1 MAYRPRPMMIHFF
14 APVSIAPPSGGAAG
28 AFVGHEEIDSRRGDF
43 EGMRRIRYD
52 GELRIGRRSL
62 DVLAPSSQSMTE
74 SSKSPETVQTQCCVV
89 GGGPAGMMLGLL
101 LARAGVEVVVL
112 EKHADFFRD
121 FRGDTIH
128 PSTLELMA
136 ELGFLEEFL
145 GLPHTELHKIG
156 ATVNGHEVTM
166 ADFSHLPTRC
176 KFIALMPQWDF
187 LNFIS
192 EKARRY
198 PTFRLRMEAEATD
211 LIMADGRV
219 AGVSAKTPGGELQ
232 VRADLV
238 IGADGRQST
247 MRTKAGLEVMEF
259 GVPIDVL
266 WLRLPRLTSDPEQS
280 LGHFRNGRLMV
291 MLDRGDYWQCAVIIP
306 KGGYDKV
313 RQGGLPAFQD
323 HMLKIVPFLGERV
336 RKVAA
341 WDDVK
346 LLTVQINRVREWAR
360 PGLLCIGDAAH
371 AMSPAGGVGI
381 NLAIQDAVA
390 ASNLLAEKLRT
401 GSARLEDLRGVQ
413 ERRELPTRLIQAMQ
427 VFIHRRVSGGPPGEI
442 ADGLPLPVRIM
453 RSLPFFTR
461 IPARVVGLG
470 FRPEHVRTAEFQ
482 RAN

>member
-1 MAYRPRPMMIHFF
+1 MTD
-14 APVSIAPPSGGAAG
+14 SITSA
-28 AFVGHEEIDSRRGDF
+28 
-43 EGMRRIRYD
+43 
-52 GELRIGRRSL
+52 
-62 DVLAPSSQSMTE
+62 
-74 SSKSPETVQTQCCVV
+74 ETIQTQCCVV

-136 ELGFLEEFL
+136 ELGFLKEFL
-145 GLPHTELHKIG
+145 GLPHQELRKIG
-156 ATVNGHEVTM
+156 ATVNGAGITM

-192 EKARRY
+192 RQASRRR
-198 PTFRLRMEAEATD
+198 TFRLRMEAEATD
-211 LIMADGRV
+211 LIEADGRV
-219 AGVSAKTPGGELQ
+219 TGVSAKTPGGELQ

-238 IGADGRQST
+238 VGADGRQST
-247 MRTKAGLEVMEF
+247 VRAKAGLEVMES

-266 WLRLPRLTSDPEQS
+266 WLRLPRTASDPLQS

-291 MLDRGDYWQCAVIIP
+291 MLERGDYWQCAVIIP

-313 RQGGLPAFQD
+313 RENGLPAFQD
-323 HMLKIVPFLGERV
+323 YMVKIVPFLGDRV
-336 RKVAA
+336 RKLTK

-346 LLTVQINRVREWAR
+346 LLTVQINRLREWAR

-381 NLAIQDAVA
+381 NLALQDAVA

-401 GSARLEDLRGVQ
+401 GAASLEDLRSVQ
-413 ERRELPTRLIQAMQ
+413 QRRELPTRLIQAIQ
-427 VFIHRRVSGGPPGEI
+427 VFIHRRISGGPPGEM
-442 ADGLPLPVRIM
+442 ADGLPLPARIV
-453 RSLPFFTR
+453 RSLPFLTR
-461 IPARVVGLG
+461 ITARVVGLG
-470 FRPEHVRTAEFQ
+470 FRPEHVETAEFKQ
-482 RAN
+482 AN

>member
-1 MAYRPRPMMIHFF
+1 
-14 APVSIAPPSGGAAG
+14 
-28 AFVGHEEIDSRRGDF
+28 
-43 EGMRRIRYD
+43 
-52 GELRIGRRSL
+52 
-62 DVLAPSSQSMTE
+62 
-74 SSKSPETVQTQCCVV
+74 
-89 GGGPAGMMLGLL
+89 
-101 LARAGVEVVVL
+101 VVVL

-145 GLPHTELHKIG
+145 RLPHQELDKIG
-156 ATVNGHEVTM
+156 VTVNGVGVTM

-192 EKARRY
+192 RQASRHG
-198 PTFRLRMEAEATD
+198 TFRLRMEAEATD
-211 LIMADGRV
+211 LIEADGRV
-219 AGVSAKTPGGELQ
+219 IGVSAKTPGGELQ

-238 IGADGRQST
+238 VGADGRQST
-247 MRTKAGLEVMEF
+247 VRAKAGLEVMES

-266 WLRLPRLTSDPEQS
+266 WLRLPRVPSDPLQS

-306 KGGYDKV
+306 KDGYDKV

-323 HMLKIVPFLGERV
+323 YMLKIVPFLGERV
-336 RKVAA
+336 RKLTT
-341 WDDVK
+341 WDDIK
-346 LLTVQINRVREWAR
+346 LLTVQINRLREWAR

-381 NLAIQDAVA
+381 NLALQDAVA

-401 GSARLEDLRGVQ
+401 GTAGLEDLRGVQ
-413 ERRELPTRLIQAMQ
+413 QRRELPTRLIQAIQ

-442 ADGLPLPVRIM
+442 ADGLPLPARIV
-453 RSLPFFTR
+453 RSLPFLTR
-461 IPARVVGLG
+461 ITARVVGLG
-470 FRPEHVRTAEFQ
+470 FRPEHVQTAEMNL
-482 RAN
+482 AN

>member
-1 MAYRPRPMMIHFF
+1 MA
-14 APVSIAPPSGGAAG
+14 
-28 AFVGHEEIDSRRGDF
+28 DSTKF
-43 EGMRRIRYD
+43 
-52 GELRIGRRSL
+52 
-62 DVLAPSSQSMTE
+62 
-74 SSKSPETVQTQCCVV
+74 PETVQTQCCVV

-128 PSTLELMA
+128 PSTLELLA

-145 GLPHTELHKIG
+145 SLPHQELREIG
-156 ATVNGHEVTM
+156 ATVNGVGVTM
-166 ADFSHLPTRC
+166 ANFSHLPTRR

-187 LNFIS
+187 LSFIS
-192 EKARRY
+192 RQALRY
-198 PTFRLRMEAEATD
+198 PTFRLRMGAEATD
-211 LIMADGRV
+211 LIETDGRV
-219 AGVSAKTPGGELQ
+219 SGVRAKTPSGELQ

-238 IGADGRQST
+238 VGADGRHST
-247 MRTKAGLEVMEF
+247 VRAKAGLEVMEF

-266 WLRLPRLTSDPEQS
+266 WLRLPRVTSDPLQS

-291 MLDRGDYWQCAVIIP
+291 MLDREDYWQCAVIIA

-313 RQGGLPAFQD
+313 REDGLPAFQD
-323 HMLKIVPFLGERV
+323 YMLKIVPFLGDRV
-336 RKVAA
+336 RKLTR
-341 WDDVK
+341 WEDVK
-346 LLTVQINRVREWAR
+346 LLTVQINRLREWAR

-401 GSARLEDLRGVQ
+401 GSAGFEDLRRVQ
-413 ERRELPTRLIQAMQ
+413 KRRELPTRLIQAIQ

-442 ADGLPLPVRIM
+442 ADGLPLPVRIL
-453 RSLPFFTR
+453 RSLPFLTR
-461 IPARVVGLG
+461 ITARVVGLG
-470 FRPEHVRTAEFQ
+470 FRPERVRTTEFK
-482 RAN
+482 RAD